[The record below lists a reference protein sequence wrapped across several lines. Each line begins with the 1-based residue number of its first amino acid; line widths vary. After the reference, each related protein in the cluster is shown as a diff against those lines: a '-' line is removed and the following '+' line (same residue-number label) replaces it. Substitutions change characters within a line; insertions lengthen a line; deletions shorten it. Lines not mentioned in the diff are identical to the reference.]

1 MKHLV
6 NRYFKIWVAFF
17 KNTLSRDMEFKMNF
31 VFEIFIDAVYYSALF
46 FFFHVIFQF
55 TDSLG
60 DFNKNAVV
68 IFLVT
73 VYISDLLYVFFL
85 GGNVFEVNNKVKS
98 GDLDFILLKPINSQF
113 FISFRYVNT
122 HAIIQMI
129 ILLLFLIKLTY
140 TYHENSFLMVN
151 YLFYIPS
158 LVLGM
163 FIFYSFEFMISS
175 LVFWLRNFSYA
186 GWLAGELIKYS
197 RRPDSIYKRWFQK
210 TLFSIF
216 PMAMICSVPSRIL
229 LWGIKDINI
238 GVELTGL
245 QLFGLQA
252 FITIICLWVTTLIW
266 KAGLKRYESASS

>member
-1 MKHLV
+1 MRHMV
-6 NRYFKIWVAFF
+6 SRYFNIWLAFF
-17 KNTLSRDMEFKMNF
+17 RNTLSRDMEFKMNF
-31 VFEIFIDAVYYSALF
+31 IFEIFIDAIYYGSLF
-46 FFFHVIFQF
+46 FFFKIIFQF

-60 DFNKNAVV
+60 SFDESAAV
-68 IFLVT
+68 IFLIT
-73 VYISDLLYVFFL
+73 MYIADSLYVFLL
-85 GGNVFEVNNKVKS
+85 GGNVFNINENVKS

-113 FISFRYVNT
+113 FISCRYVNT

-129 ILLLFLIKLTY
+129 ILFLLLIKLTY
-140 TYHENSFLMVN
+140 TYHGNSFLVMN

-229 LWGIKDINI
+229 LWGIEDTNTGID
-238 GVELTGL
+238 LSGL

-252 FITIICLWVTTLIW
+252 FIAIICLWGTTLIW